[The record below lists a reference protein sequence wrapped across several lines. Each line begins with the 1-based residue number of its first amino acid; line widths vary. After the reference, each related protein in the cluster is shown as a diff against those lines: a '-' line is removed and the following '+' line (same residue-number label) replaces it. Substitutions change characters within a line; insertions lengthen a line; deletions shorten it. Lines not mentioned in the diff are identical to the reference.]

1 MSDRASL
8 KGGPEGR
15 RTSGDAPSL
24 FGQVKEM
31 FQEAYNG
38 HPAGHPTGATG
49 AGTLPHTPRRTSAN
63 LLATFKTS
71 LPSEEPLGARP
82 GEHVSG
88 VGALPGQ
95 ASETGVAILPDEKV
109 ASGSGSLPT
118 RENQG
123 LLPGEVTAGVGA
135 LSLSK
140 DESTTAS
147 TSGSTS
153 GLKGDTTVPDELST
167 PTALGGGALAIAK
180 DEPTVSGAS
189 GLTSDLKNESGL
201 AGTSSSTAGLAPPL
215 PQTNLGLGASEGATD
230 VEAAVGAASHGGAS
244 NIDDTVG
251 ASPDGSAKSSLLSPA
266 SAPVPER
273 TDSFAS
279 TTAIRHGHEGSHKTS
294 ESSPLSAA
302 PVVAAIDEK
311 PTPVS
316 EPRESEKTL
325 EQKVAEAHA
334 PAGTA
339 APATPS
345 KTTGSA
351 IADSPATK
359 SSPLAAKSS
368 GQSPVGK
375 TSASAS
381 HDRTASGSSPKKKAG
396 FMSKLKGEMKVIS
409 GKIGGD
415 EAKVKAGEKMKHG
428 GEYFQR

>member
-1 MSDRASL
+1 
-8 KGGPEGR
+8 
-15 RTSGDAPSL
+15 
-24 FGQVKEM
+24 
-31 FQEAYNG
+31 
-38 HPAGHPTGATG
+38 
-49 AGTLPHTPRRTSAN
+49 
-63 LLATFKTS
+63 
-71 LPSEEPLGARP
+71 LPSDEPLGARP

-118 RENQG
+118 QENQG
-123 LLPGEVTAGVGA
+123 LLPGEVTAGIGA

-140 DESTTAS
+140 DESNIAG

-153 GLKGDTTVPDELST
+153 GLKGDSSVSDELST

-180 DEPTVSGAS
+180 DEPSVTGTS
-189 GLTSDLKNESGL
+189 GLTKDLKNESSL
-201 AGTSSSTAGLAPPL
+201 TGTSSTTTGLAPPL
-215 PQTNLGLGASEGATD
+215 PQTDLGHGAGEGATD
-230 VEAAVGAASHGGAS
+230 VEAAVGSSSHGGAS
-244 NIDDTVG
+244 VVESAVG
-251 ASPDGSAKSSLLSPA
+251 DSPDGSAKSSMLSPA

-294 ESSPLSAA
+294 GSSPLSAA
-302 PVVAAIDEK
+302 PVVAAVDEK
-311 PTPVS
+311 PTPIS

-334 PAGTA
+334 PVGTA
-339 APATPS
+339 SPATPS
-345 KTTGSA
+345 KTSGSA
-351 IADSPATK
+351 IADSPTTK

-375 TSASAS
+375 TSSSAS
-381 HDRTASGSSPKKKAG
+381 HDRTASGSSTKKKAG

-415 EAKVKAGEKMKHG
+415 EAKVQAGERMKHG
-428 GEYFQR
+428 GESSTLEIRAQLII